1 MKYRVS
7 VAIEVEAGDP
17 EAAAA
22 IAYALLND
30 EVPRKLDVLDA
41 AGVVTDIHL
50 QHAIARD
57 LKAAGKSITAKEVD
71 EILARI

>member
-7 VAIEVEAGDP
+7 VEADDP

-22 IAYALLND
+22 IAYALLNG
-30 EVPRKLDVLDA
+30 EVPRKLDVRDA
-41 AGVVTDIHL
+41 ADVVTDIQL